1 MSFVVTL
8 ILNVMGKDKKFWKNY
23 QKKRQKNKGGH
34 HHGAHP
40 HSLRVGICSLVLFL
54 LGSLLDHVD
63 VGVTSAV
70 LELYSAVNQSIEGV
84 VLAHANILAG
94 TMLGTALTADDV
106 TGLGKLTTKN
116 LHAEAFA
123 FALAA
128 VLRTADTFFMCH
140 NLEL

>member
-1 MSFVVTL
+1 MRANAVLAFTL
-8 ILNVMGKDKKFWKNY
+8 IPLGLGFV
-23 QKKRQKNKGGH
+23 
-34 HHGAHP
+34 P
-40 HSLRVGICSLVLFL
+40 CLVLFL
-54 LGSLLDHVD
+54 LGSLDHVD
-63 VGVTSAV
+63 VDVTSAV

-84 VLAHANILAG
+84 VLAHANVHAG

-116 LHAEAFA
+116 LHAETFA

>member
-1 MSFVVTL
+1 MVLTL
-8 ILNVMGKDKKFWKNY
+8 IPLGLGFV
-23 QKKRQKNKGGH
+23 
-34 HHGAHP
+34 
-40 HSLRVGICSLVLFL
+40 SLVLFL
-54 LGSLLDHVD
+54 LGSVLDHVD

-70 LELYSAVNQSIEGV
+70 LELYSTVNQSIQSV
-84 VLAHANILAG
+84 VLAHANVLTG

-128 VLRTADTFFMCH
+128 VL
-140 NLEL
+140 